1 MLVIRTVQYQVFC
14 REHEQNTA
22 STTNQNHVFCREH
35 EQNTASTA
43 NQNHVFF
50 IFNMLEATDE

>member
-1 MLVIRTVQYQVFC
+1 MLVIRTVQYQ
-14 REHEQNTA
+14 
-22 STTNQNHVFCREH
+22 VFCREH